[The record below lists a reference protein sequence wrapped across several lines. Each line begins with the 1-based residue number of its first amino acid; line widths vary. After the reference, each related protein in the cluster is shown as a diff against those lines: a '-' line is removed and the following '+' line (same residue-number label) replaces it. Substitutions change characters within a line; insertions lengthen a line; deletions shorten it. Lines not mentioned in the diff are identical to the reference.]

1 MTGGFRKAAYA
12 VVDEAKATG
21 APNSAIVHVVSPPG
35 VWKTTVGE
43 LKQMLWQDRQ
53 RRRRERKVAHAK

>member
-12 VVDEAKATG
+12 VLDDAKELDRDDK
-21 APNSAIVHVVSPPG
+21 VEVVEG
-35 VWKTTVGE
+35 TVRWVMPLGE

-53 RRRRERKVAHAK
+53 RQKRERKAAHAR